1 MKWNK
6 RLQCIKFH
14 LYELLEEAKLYLMN
28 NGKGL
33 VGGDKLV
40 AKRCGGKFQSGANLQ
55 YLECGCVGMA
65 KYVCQNSLT
74 VHFKKVTFTEVKLY
88 LSSSDFE
95 KVIENK
101 TDFRHT

>member
-40 AKRCGGKFQSGANLQ
+40 AKRCGGKF
-55 YLECGCVGMA
+55 
-65 KYVCQNSLT
+65 
-74 VHFKKVTFTEVKLY
+74 
-88 LSSSDFE
+88 
-95 KVIENK
+95 
-101 TDFRHT
+101 

>member
-1 MKWNK
+1 
-6 RLQCIKFH
+6 
-14 LYELLEEAKLYLMN
+14 
-28 NGKGL
+28 
-33 VGGDKLV
+33 
-40 AKRCGGKFQSGANLQ
+40 
-55 YLECGCVGMA
+55 MA